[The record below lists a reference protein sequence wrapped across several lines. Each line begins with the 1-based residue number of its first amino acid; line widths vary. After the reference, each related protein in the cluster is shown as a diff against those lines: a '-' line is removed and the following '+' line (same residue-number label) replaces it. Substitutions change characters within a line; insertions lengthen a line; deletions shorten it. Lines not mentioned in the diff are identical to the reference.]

1 MVEGRVVTAEW
12 QAAAQRSTEGR
23 RRARRRIT
31 PWAAG
36 MTATVAAV
44 GAVGWVAHAAAV
56 VVPRGGSRASLSR
69 ALGQDEIRLA
79 ALERATAA
87 EQRGLAGLGTAR
99 ALVLPAL
106 PPPPAHATTGASGV
120 P

>member
-1 MVEGRVVTAEW
+1 MVEGPAVTAEW

-44 GAVGWVAHAAAV
+44 GALGWVAHEATAV
-56 VVPRGGSRASLSR
+56 GPKGGSRASLSR
-69 ALGQDEIRLA
+69 ALGQDETRLA
-79 ALERATAA
+79 ALERETAV
-87 EQRGLAGLGTAR
+87 EQRRLAALGGAH